1 MRNDRATNIHFT
13 GKSLSKKGNAV
24 KHLHLFSY
32 DTTVS
37 NNINSYMYIQ
47 RIIDKNK
54 QCAM

>member
-13 GKSLSKKGNAV
+13 GKSLLKKGNAV